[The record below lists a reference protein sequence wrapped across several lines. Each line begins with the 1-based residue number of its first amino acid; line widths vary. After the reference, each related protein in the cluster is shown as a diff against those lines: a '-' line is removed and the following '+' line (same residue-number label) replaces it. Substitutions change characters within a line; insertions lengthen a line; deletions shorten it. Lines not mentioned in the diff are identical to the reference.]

1 MDNFFLG
8 NIKNIED
15 ALKSDQKKV
24 ALYKE
29 DATNVFSMTN
39 IIHAEQPDVIVNFA
53 TKALLYSFENPAE
66 AFNVNT
72 QIIINLLDAL
82 RLKKYGRLVHIST
95 SEVFGSASSEK
106 INEEHPLQPE
116 TTYAAGKASADLA
129 IRSYLKMFD
138 LDVLVIRPF
147 NNYGPKQNDKA
158 LAALIPITI
167 RKILNNEAPTI
178 EGTGLQTRD
187 FIYVEDTVRL
197 IKKFI
202 DHPYTL
208 VEKFYNIGSGAETS
222 IVSLVQEICQLM
234 NYEGDITYKPKRIA
248 DVQRHLADT
257 ARLKSVFPDF
267 QPTPLI
273 FGLKK
278 TIEWYKD
285 NCVK

>member
-1 MDNFFLG
+1 MKYLIIGGAGFIGSHFVNILLEEKNAKIIIVDNFFLG

-138 LDVLVIRPF
+138 LDVTVENRMNDDNILLTVI
-147 NNYGPKQNDKA
+147 K
-158 LAALIPITI
+158 
-167 RKILNNEAPTI
+167 
-178 EGTGLQTRD
+178 
-187 FIYVEDTVRL
+187 
-197 IKKFI
+197 
-202 DHPYTL
+202 
-208 VEKFYNIGSGAETS
+208 
-222 IVSLVQEICQLM
+222 
-234 NYEGDITYKPKRIA
+234 
-248 DVQRHLADT
+248 
-257 ARLKSVFPDF
+257 
-267 QPTPLI
+267 
-273 FGLKK
+273 
-278 TIEWYKD
+278 
-285 NCVK
+285 